1 MMNFWHLIH
10 KVYDAE
16 YLANATRVKA
26 SIVEKVLADIGFRP
40 TTVFFAAYN
49 PVAELLTDQFE
60 VYLPSEQMHY
70 TTNDDIMIA
79 PDGMKFDCVIAL
91 DEFLTYQSDEA
102 AQKAAL
108 EKLADVCNGWL
119 ITTLMDYKNLAPYK
133 KNQVEVLHDYKSD
146 AILLEQNSA
155 DPSDKQRW
163 SSYFYAV
170 TDHKTL
176 DTYGPV
182 SRRTMY
188 FKQLAKYASDL
199 GSTNYIVQKNTL
211 YRGFGR
217 KHWEHI
223 ITIRF

>member
-1 MMNFWHLIH
+1 MNFWHLIYR
-10 KVYDAE
+10 VYDAE
-16 YLANATRVKA
+16 YLANATKVKA
-26 SIVEKVLADIGFRP
+26 SIIDKVLDDIGFRP
-40 TTVFFAAYN
+40 TTVLFAAYN
-49 PVAELLTDQFE
+49 PIAELMADHYDVHLPADQMQF
-60 VYLPSEQMHY
+60 
-70 TTNDDIMIA
+70 TTNKLISQSPA
-79 PDGMKFDCVIAL
+79 GMKFDCVIAL
-91 DEFLTYQSDEA
+91 DELLTYQADENSQRA
-102 AQKAAL
+102 EL
-108 EKLADVCNGWL
+108 ERLADSCNGWL

-146 AILLEQNSA
+146 ATLLEQNSA
-155 DPSDKQRW
+155 DPSDKQKW
-163 SSYFYAV
+163 SSYFYAI
-170 TDHKTL
+170 TDHENL
-176 DTYGPV
+176 DTYGPI